1 MTVDAELLDDAIDDG
16 ATARADLREL
26 ADLASE
32 VGTALAGWRLSTAE
46 RAVLYERALALSRR
60 SRMAVL
66 RRLGWKAPALVGGG
80 LVTAGAV
87 TAIAIAVARGRQQ
100 HSQPPLPA

>member
-1 MTVDAELLDDAIDDG
+1 MTLDAELLDAAMDDG
-16 ATARADLREL
+16 TVARADVREL
-26 ADLASE
+26 VDLAAE
-32 VGTALAGWRLSTAE
+32 VGTVLRGWRLSSAE
-46 RAVLYERALALSRR
+46 RSALYERAVALSRR
-60 SRMAVL
+60 SKMAVL

-100 HSQPPLPA
+100 QSRPPLPA